1 MTTAPTRVAKPLLQV
16 KGLVK
21 RFGGNVALAGID
33 FDLAPGEML
42 ALIGPNGAGKS
53 TTFNALNGQLLADAG
68 VVELSG
74 QSLLGQSPQAIWA
87 LGVAR
92 TFQVA
97 QTFASMTLLENV
109 QMALLSSKSRLFQ
122 AFESVHAMDAHE
134 AHDLLRQVGLDE
146 LSDQDAKSLAYGDV
160 KRLELAMA
168 LACKPRLL
176 LMDEPTAGMSAS
188 ERLVLMGLIRDL
200 TQQPQGPSRPALSV
214 LFTEHSMD
222 VVFGFADRILVLS
235 AGQII
240 AQGSPREI
248 AQNPLVQKSYL
259 GTSFKYPNSN
269 LQS

>member
-1 MTTAPTRVAKPLLQV
+1 MTTAPTPLAKPLLRV
-16 KGLVK
+16 RGLAK

-33 FDLAPGEML
+33 FDLAPGEIL

-68 VVELSG
+68 TVELSG
-74 QSLLGQSPQAIWA
+74 QSLLGLSPQAIWA

-109 QMALLSSKSRLFQ
+109 QMALLSAQSGLFQ
-122 AFESVHAMDAHE
+122 AWESVHTMDTLE

-146 LSDQDAKSLAYGDV
+146 LSDQVAKNLAYGDV

-168 LACKPRLL
+168 LASKPRLL

-200 TQQPQGPSRPALSV
+200 TQQPQDPSRAALSV

-235 AGQII
+235 SGQII
-240 AQGSPREI
+240 AQGSPSEI
-248 AQNPLVQKSYL
+248 AQNPLVQQSYL
-259 GTSFKYPNSN
+259 GASFQYPNARPRA
-269 LQS
+269 